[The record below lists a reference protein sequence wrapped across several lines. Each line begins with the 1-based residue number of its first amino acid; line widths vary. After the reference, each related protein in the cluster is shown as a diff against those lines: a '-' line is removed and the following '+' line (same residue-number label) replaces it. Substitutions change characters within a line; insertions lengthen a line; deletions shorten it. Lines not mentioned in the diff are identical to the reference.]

1 MSAVLVTWRR
11 TLGRARNLY
20 STALAVGG
28 FLAVA
33 GAIFAFAFADAD
45 GGRLPLFAIWALS
58 VSQPLPALVAFLAMD
73 VWSEERH
80 SGRIDAATAEAH
92 LPRAHALQQEK
103 PQQ

>member
-45 GGRLPLFAIWALS
+45 GGRLPMFAIWALS

-80 SGRIDAATAEAH
+80 SGRIDMLLTVAVRER
-92 LPRAHALQQEK
+92 LS
-103 PQQ
+103 